1 LRKENHQRMILLTQ
15 QISQQPEN
23 KARLWD
29 ETYLLVNVFL
39 AGIIFF
45 IFLYSGIFSPVKDNY
60 PVVCIH
66 EKITG
71 EPCPSCGLSHSLSLI
86 LRGRFEEAYNWNQ
99 NGIAVFIFFI
109 AQLCLRIFFS
119 RYYINYPGTR
129 QQLIVTDAIGSSVM
143 FLLAFSPF
151 IIAIFKWL

>member
-1 LRKENHQRMILLTQ
+1 MQ
-15 QISQQPEN
+15 QISEQPEH
-23 KARLWD
+23 KTRLRD

-39 AGIIFF
+39 AGIIFL
-45 IFLYSGIFSPVKDNY
+45 IILYSGIFSPVKDNY

-86 LRGRFEEAYNWNQ
+86 LRGRFEEAYKWNQ
-99 NGIAVFIFFI
+99 NGIAVFIFFV
-109 AQLCLRIFFS
+109 AQLFLRIFFS

-143 FLLAFSPF
+143 FLLAFAPF
-151 IIAIFKWL
+151 ITAIFKWL